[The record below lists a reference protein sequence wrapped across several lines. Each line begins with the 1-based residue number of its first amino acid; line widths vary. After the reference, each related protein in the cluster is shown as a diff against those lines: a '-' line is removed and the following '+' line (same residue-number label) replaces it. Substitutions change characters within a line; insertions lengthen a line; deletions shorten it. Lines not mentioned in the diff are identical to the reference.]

1 MLQGTLFHDR
11 MMPEEMQKIKRGLVD
26 LEETFLRENSG
37 AQIQRV

>member
-11 MMPEEMQKIKRGLVD
+11 MKPEEMQRIKRGLVD
-26 LEETFLRENSG
+26 LEEAFLKENSG